1 MCVLKKIIKAAKWL
15 VTHSKLFQNEG
26 ILINEQWSLE
36 SQYDNSFTHESLN
49 IEGGQNN
56 EIITETDSS
65 DDDNTQECAGN
76 CDTLLHPAD
85 FRELNRI
92 LNIAPAEG
100 NHPLSMF
107 QDRFSEFLCFPSIY
121 CGQQREDNNNRDTP
135 LHYSTICK
143 WELRNIDKRVAQNV
157 TCIFYK
163 LKRVQIKQIAD
174 KVSLAMRKCKLKEK
188 KVTVAEVLSDYSV
201 NKILKLNEGYK
212 VLRTLRGSPPYWE
225 RAKKDIFAMI
235 RQLKIP
241 TWFCSFSSAET
252 KWLPLLHCLGLL
264 IDKKNYSDT
273 ELLNMPW
280 AAKCKLI

>member
-1 MCVLKKIIKAAKWL
+1 M
-15 VTHSKLFQNEG
+15 
-26 ILINEQWSLE
+26 
-36 SQYDNSFTHESLN
+36 
-49 IEGGQNN
+49 
-56 EIITETDSS
+56 
-65 DDDNTQECAGN
+65 
-76 CDTLLHPAD
+76 
-85 FRELNRI
+85 
-92 LNIAPAEG
+92 
-100 NHPLSMF
+100 
-107 QDRFSEFLCFPSIY
+107 
-121 CGQQREDNNNRDTP
+121 
-135 LHYSTICK
+135 
-143 WELRNIDKRVAQNV
+143 
-157 TCIFYK
+157 
-163 LKRVQIKQIAD
+163 
-174 KVSLAMRKCKLKEK
+174 
-188 KVTVAEVLSDYSV
+188 LSDYSV